1 MPNWCTNELN
11 LYGPKEDVESF
22 MKKVVQEEGKI
33 CLFES
38 TYPTPVELMGEATFK
53 KVDELTPEDLVLI
66 EEYGAS
72 DWYHWRINKW
82 GTKWES
88 EDTYLL
94 FERDIEGKE
103 EFKEIAY
110 RFDTAWGP
118 AIDWQKKVSEDY
130 PNIIFHLWYEETGMG
145 FAGTLT
151 NFGGETKEEVGTQV
165 LAKDPDMEYMYE
177 MYKME
182 KA

>member
-38 TYPTPVELMGEATFK
+38 TYPTPVKLMGEATFK
-53 KVDELTPEDLVLI
+53 KKEELTPEDLVLI

-72 DWYHWRINKW
+72 DWYNWRINKW

-103 EFKEIAY
+103 ELKEIAY

-145 FAGTLT
+145 FCGTLT
-151 NFGGETKEEVGTQV
+151 NFGGETKEEVQTQV
-165 LAKDPDMEYMYE
+165 LAKDPDMEWMYE
-177 MYKME
+177 MYKE

>member
-33 CLFES
+33 CLFQS
-38 TYPTPVELMGEATFK
+38 TYPTPIELMGNADIK
-53 KVDELTPEDLVLI
+53 KVDELTPEDLVLV
-66 EEYGAS
+66 EEYGAYN
-72 DWYHWRINKW
+72 WYIWRINKW

-88 EDTYLL
+88 EDTYLM

-103 EFKEIAY
+103 ELKEIAY

-118 AIDWQKKVSEDY
+118 AIDWQKKVCVDY

-145 FAGTLT
+145 FSGTLT
-151 NFGGETKEEVGTQV
+151 NYGGETKEEVQAPV
-165 LAKDPDMEYMYE
+165 LAKDPDMEWMYD

>member
-33 CLFES
+33 CLFQS
-38 TYPTPVELMGEATFK
+38 TYPTPIELMDQPAHK
-53 KVDELTPEDLVLI
+53 KIADWTPEDHILF
-66 EEYGAS
+66 EEYGQTN
-72 DWYHWRINKW
+72 WYDWRIHNW

-103 EFKEIAY
+103 ELKEIAY

-145 FAGTLT
+145 FTGTLT
-151 NFGGETKEEVGTQV
+151 NYGGETKEEVETQV
-165 LAKDPDMEYMYE
+165 LAKDPDMEYMYD